1 VTRHLLTAVS
11 VAALITITIFFVML
25 SLVWQGRSGLGARK
39 SRTVIE
45 YVRIKRDSETETKS
59 RERPEK
65 VEMPEAPSVPELRPA
80 DVAAPTNVDVPVA
93 IPVFRP
99 SFSIAGAPHLGGGPD
114 MDVVPL
120 VRVNPLYPARAQ
132 ARGIEGWVHLRFTI
146 TPQGTTKDIAVLDAD
161 PRHYFERAA
170 KSAVRKYKYKPKV
183 EGGVPVERPGVEIV
197 ISFELSE

>member
-1 VTRHLLTAVS
+1 VTRHLLSAVA

-25 SLVWQGRSGLGARK
+25 SLVWQGRSALGDRW

-65 VEMPEAPSVPELRPA
+65 VERPEAPSVPALRPA
-80 DVAAPTNVDVPVA
+80 DVAAPTALDVPVA

-99 SFSIAGAPHLGGGPD
+99 SFSIAGAPHLGGAPD

-132 ARGIEGWVHLRFTI
+132 ARGVEGWVHLRFSI
-146 TPQGTTKDIAVLDAD
+146 TPQGTTKDVEVLAAD
-161 PRHYFERAA
+161 PGGYFERAA
-170 KSAVRKYKYKPKV
+170 TSAVKKYKYKPKV

-197 ISFELSE
+197 ISFELNE